1 MKNWS
6 LLVVVVLCAFAVS
19 CGPGK
24 FSKEVQQAAGGP
36 KNIFRYPIVTNP
48 TSLDPAVVQDGD
60 TIDLLHQVY
69 EGLVRWDENS
79 RVAPNLAE
87 SWELAKDGR
96 TYTFHLKKGAKFFS
110 GREVKA
116 DDFKWSIERAVRP
129 TAKDI
134 DLVKRPLISTTAK
147 TYLIDI
153 VGVQAKLDGT
163 AKEISGLKVIDDYTL
178 TITID
183 KPRPYF
189 LGKLTYIVSYVVDKE
204 KVPADSEI
212 TKADQMAGTGPFSV
226 EQYLAEQLVV
236 LTKNANYHGGTVG
249 IDKIERPVIK
259 DAATRLNKYKAGEI
273 DLVMLERQDVPAL
286 QDDDEFKSHLQF
298 FDRPSIWYIGLN
310 QAATPQF
317 KDVRVRRAIAMA
329 IDKDKIV
336 NQYLGGVNKIA
347 NGIVP
352 PGVFGHRESSVA
364 LPYDPAAAKK
374 LLAEA
379 GFPDGKGFPEL
390 EITFREQRPDIQ
402 TVAEAVASNLS
413 ENLKISVKTHTM
425 EWRSYLDKHSAN
437 QMPFF
442 HMRWAADYLDAENF
456 LSVLLASYGPENH
469 VGYANPAYDAL
480 CREADTIADEAK
492 RLELYGKAEDI
503 VLQEAPFVPVY
514 FQRDAE
520 LINPRI
526 KGLRESLFGHL
537 PHTTVT
543 AN

>member
-1 MKNWS
+1 MKSWTLFFS
-6 LLVVVVLCAFAVS
+6 AFLSIALLA

-24 FSKEVQQAAGGP
+24 FSKEAQQAAGGP
-36 KNIFRYPIVTNP
+36 KNVFRYPIVTNP

-60 TIDLLHQVY
+60 TIDLLQQVY

-79 RVAPNLAE
+79 RVAPNLAK
-87 SWELAKDGR
+87 SWDLSSDGR
-96 TYTFHLKKGAKFFS
+96 TYTFHLKEGSKFFS

-129 TAKDI
+129 SPKQI
-134 DLVKRPLISTTAK
+134 DLTKHPLISTTAK

-153 VGVQAKLDGT
+153 VGVKEKLDGT

-189 LGKLTYIVSYVVDKE
+189 LGKLTYIVSYAVDKD
-204 KVPADSEI
+204 KVPADREI
-212 TKADQMAGTGPFSV
+212 TKAEEMAGTGPFSV

-236 LTKNANYHGGTVG
+236 LTKNTAYHGGTVG

-286 QDDDEFKSHLQF
+286 QSDPEFKSHLQF
-298 FDRPSIWYIGLN
+298 FDRPSLWYVGLN
-310 QAATPQF
+310 QSVVPQF
-317 KDVRVRRAIAMA
+317 KDLRVRQAIAMA
-329 IDKDKIV
+329 IDKEKIV
-336 NQYLGGVNKIA
+336 SQYLGGVNKVA

-352 PGVFGHRESSVA
+352 PGVFGYRESSVA
-364 LPYDPAAAKK
+364 LPYDPAAARK

-402 TVAEAVASNLS
+402 IVAEAVASNLN
-413 ENLKISVKTHTM
+413 ENLNISVKTHTM
-425 EWRSYLDKHSAN
+425 EWRAYLDKHSAN
-437 QMPFF
+437 KMPFF

-456 LSVLLASYGPENH
+456 LSVLLAGYGPENH

-480 CREADTIADEAK
+480 CREADTISDESK
-492 RLELYGKAEDI
+492 RLELYGKAEDL
-503 VLQEAPFVPVY
+503 VLQDAPFVPVY